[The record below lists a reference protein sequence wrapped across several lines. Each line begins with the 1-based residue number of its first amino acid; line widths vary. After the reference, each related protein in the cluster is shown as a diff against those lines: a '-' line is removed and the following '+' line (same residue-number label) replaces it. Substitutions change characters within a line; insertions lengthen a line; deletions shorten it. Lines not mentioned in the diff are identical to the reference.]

1 MVQMEILNSELNQSF
16 IPFMEKPIMEQSLA
30 TQLELP
36 DDVIALIPMRNVV
49 LFPHVLMPIT
59 VGRVKSIATIEHAL
73 QSDSPIGI
81 VLQRDASAD
90 DPGLNELCLL
100 GTIARIVRHITS
112 ADGTQHVVCQG
123 IERFQIKE
131 LVEGY
136 PFLAARINRIEE
148 IPQPST
154 QVEALAIQLRE
165 RATEILS
172 LLPGIPAELGHAL
185 QTTRAPAQLA
195 DITASLLDTEVNEKQ
210 VLLETIDIE
219 ERLQKVLRILS
230 HRIEVLR
237 LSKEISERTKEQME
251 DRERK
256 FLLREQLK
264 AIQKELGE
272 DGDHDQEIAQLNEA
286 ISKAGMPEE
295 IETQVRKELQR
306 LQRMPSASSEYSML
320 HTYLEWMTELPWRL
334 PEDTPID
341 LNAAREVLAA
351 DHFGLERVKQRII
364 EFLAVQKLKPQGR
377 APILCFVG
385 PPGVGK
391 TSLGQSIARALQRT
405 FVRVSLGGIHD
416 EAEMRGHRRTYV
428 GAMPGNIVQGLRKA
442 NARNCVMMLDEI
454 DKMTVSAHGDPAA
467 ALLEILDPEQNS
479 TFRDNYLGV
488 PFDLSRV
495 IFIATANV
503 IDQVSPPVR
512 DRMEIIDLPG
522 YTREEK
528 LQIALRYLVQRQREA
543 NGLREDQCA
552 LTVEALDSLI
562 ANYTREAGVRQLER
576 ELGRV
581 MRHTALRVAEE
592 AQLQVRVDAADL
604 DPILGPAKYEYETAS
619 RTSLPGVA
627 TGLAWTPV
635 GGDILFIE
643 ATRVS
648 GSGRLILT
656 GQLGDV
662 MKESAQAA
670 LTLVKARAHELNIPA
685 SMFEGIDVHLHVP
698 AGAIPKDGPSAGVA
712 MFVALASL
720 FTDRPVHHEVA
731 MTGEISLRG
740 LVLPV
745 GGIKEKVLAAQR
757 AGLRTVLLPVRNQ
770 KDLRDVPETAKSA
783 MQFIYLETAEDAI
796 QAALGQTGQHTASEF
811 KLV

>member
-1 MVQMEILNSELNQSF
+1 
-16 IPFMEKPIMEQSLA
+16 MEQTA
-30 TQLELP
+30 AALELP
-36 DDVIALIPMRNVV
+36 SDIIPLVPMRNVV

-59 VGRVKSIATIEHAL
+59 VGRPKSIAAIE
-73 QSDSPIGI
+73 QVMDSDSSIGI
-81 VLQRDASAD
+81 LLQRDPAVD
-90 DPGLNELCLL
+90 DPGMDALCMV
-100 GTIARIVRHITS
+100 GTQAKIVRHVTDP
-112 ADGTQHVVCQG
+112 DGLYHAVCQG
-123 IERFQIKE
+123 IVRFHIE
-131 LVEGY
+131 EFIEGY
-136 PFLAARINRIEE
+136 PFLAARVSRIEE
-148 IPQPST
+148 ASQITT
-154 QVEALAIQLRE
+154 QTEALAIQLRE
-165 RATEILS
+165 RASEFLS
-172 LLPGIPAELGHAL
+172 LVPGLPAELGHAL

-195 DITASLLDTEVNEKQ
+195 DITASLLDAEVNEKQ
-210 VLLETIDIE
+210 ALLETIDIDA
-219 ERLQKVLRILS
+219 RLQKVLQILS

-256 FLLREQLK
+256 FLLREQMK

-272 DGDHDQEIAQLNEA
+272 GDENEQEINQLSEA
-286 ISKAGMPEE
+286 ITKAEMPAE
-295 IETQVRKELQR
+295 IEVEARKELQR
-306 LQRMPSASSEYSML
+306 LQRMSSASSEYSML
-320 HTYLEWMTELPWRL
+320 HTYLEWMTDLPWRITEEL
-334 PEDTPID
+334 PID
-341 LNAAREVLAA
+341 LNSARQILEA

-391 TSLGQSIARALQRT
+391 TSLGQSIARALQRP
-405 FVRVSLGGIHD
+405 FVRVSLGGVHD
-416 EAEMRGHRRTYV
+416 EAEMRGHRRTYI
-428 GAMPGNIVQGLRKA
+428 GAMPGNIIQGLRKA
-442 NARNCVMMLDEI
+442 GARNCVMMLDEI
-454 DKMTVSAHGDPAA
+454 DKLSASLHGDPSA

-488 PFDLSRV
+488 PFDLSHV

-503 IDQVSPPVR
+503 LDHVSPPVR

-522 YTREEK
+522 YTQEEK
-528 LQIALRYLVQRQREA
+528 LQIAQRYLIQRQSEA
-543 NGLREDQCA
+543 NGLQESQCTLTAEA
-552 LTVEALDSLI
+552 LTRIITD
-562 ANYTREAGVRQLER
+562 YTREAGLRQLER
-576 ELGRV
+576 EIGRV
-581 MRHTALRVAEE
+581 MRHAALRVAENG
-592 AQLQVRVDAADL
+592 QLKVHTDVSDL
-604 DPILGPAKYEYETAS
+604 DAILGPAKYEYEVAS

-643 ATRVS
+643 ATKVS
-648 GSGRLILT
+648 GHGKLILT

-670 LTLVKARAHELNIPA
+670 LTLVKSYANTFDIPV
-685 SMFEGIDVHLHVP
+685 SIFEEVDIHLHIP

-720 FTDRPVHHEVA
+720 FTNRPIAHDIA

-757 AGLRTVLLPVRNQ
+757 AGIKTVLLPARNQ
-770 KDLRDVPETAKSA
+770 KDLRDVPEAVQSA
-783 MQFIYLETAEDAI
+783 LKFIQLDTVDEAVR
-796 QAALGQTGQHTASEF
+796 AALT
-811 KLV
+811 